1 MRRDKNLKS
10 LEIFKKG
17 FRKNEVVIY
26 AIALMLVT
34 AGYFNYTANVENGA
48 METYSEE
55 VTNNENSNSKENANT
70 ENNETEEINAK
81 SASSNEDKNNNSD
94 IAVTLAKNA
103 DSSDD
108 KSNNEQENKSDNKQE
123 ENKKDDEEIGDA
135 KLVDSTSVVDSKSIE
150 DSKSATD
157 SKDAVNSD
165 KVENSK
171 DVVNEASDYFV
182 STKLQRDTNYA
193 DTLSTYTKIL
203 EDGSV
208 SETQKSIAMKEITK
222 INDTK
227 NAISICENLLST
239 KGFEHYVVLVNNES
253 INVVVKTEG
262 GLTKQKVAQIQNI
275 ISREFKCEIVNI
287 HISEK

>member
-1 MRRDKNLKS
+1 MSIFIILINDGGIDLKRDKNSKS

-34 AGYFNYTANVENGA
+34 AGYFNYTANIENGT

-55 VTNNENSNSKENANT
+55 ASNKETENVIYKNETSNETAETIAKNTDSNENRSNYEK
-70 ENNETEEINAK
+70 
-81 SASSNEDKNNNSD
+81 
-94 IAVTLAKNA
+94 
-103 DSSDD
+103 
-108 KSNNEQENKSDNKQE
+108 E
-123 ENKKDDEEIGDA
+123 ENKQDDEDIGDA
-135 KLVDSTSVVDSKSIE
+135 KLVDSKSIVESKSIE
-150 DSKSATD
+150 NGKNDEDS
-157 SKDAVNSD
+157 NG
-165 KVENSK
+165 
-171 DVVNEASDYFV
+171 VVNEASNYFV

-253 INVVVKTEG
+253 INVVVNVKG
-262 GLTKQKVAQIQNI
+262 GLTKQRVAQIQNI
-275 ISREFKCEIVNI
+275 ISREFKCEIANI

>member
-34 AGYFNYTANVENGA
+34 AGYFNYTANVENGT

-70 ENNETEEINAK
+70 ENNGNEETNAR
-81 SASSNEDKNNNSD
+81 SASLNEDKNNNSD
-94 IAVTLAKNA
+94 ITVTIAKN
-103 DSSDD
+103 SNSNDD

-123 ENKKDDEEIGDA
+123 ENKKDDEDIGDA

-150 DSKSATD
+150 DSKSDTD
-157 SKDAVNSD
+157 N
-165 KVENSK
+165 K

-275 ISREFKCEIVNI
+275 ISREFKCEIGNI
-287 HISEK
+287 HISENNV